1 MVYPVSAMPHY
12 HQRRPKQTLT
22 DTAVIDAIIGRS
34 EHLTMAMAR
43 DGEPYLATVN
53 HGYDAEQ
60 RCFFFHCSVK
70 GKKADILRANPR
82 IWGQILED
90 LGYRDGRCLHDYRTV
105 QFAGTVTFVE
115 DPDEKR
121 RALHLMIDQLESD
134 PERVKARFVTDKSV
148 KGVGIGRIDV
158 EAFTAKAGK
167 GV

>member
-1 MVYPVSAMPHY
+1 VYAGSTMPHY

-22 DTAVIDAIIGRS
+22 DPAVIDAILDRG
-34 EHLTMAMAR
+34 EHLTLAMAA

-53 HGYDAEQ
+53 YGYDAAQ

-82 IWGQILED
+82 VWGQILED
-90 LGYRDGRCLHDYRTV
+90 LGYRAGDCLHDYRTV
-105 QFAGTVTFVE
+105 QFSGSVTFV
-115 DPDEKR
+115 DDADEKR
-121 RALHLMIDQLESD
+121 RALRLMIDQLEPD
-134 PERVKARFVTDKSV
+134 PEPVKARFVTDKSV
-148 KGVGIGRIDV
+148 KAVAIVRIDV

>member
-1 MVYPVSAMPHY
+1 MPRY

-22 DTAVIDAIIGRS
+22 DPAVIDAIIDRG

-53 HGYDAEQ
+53 YGYDEDQ

-70 GKKADILRANPR
+70 GKKADVLRANPR
-82 IWGQILED
+82 VWGQILED

-105 QFAGTVTFVE
+105 QFSGSVTFV
-115 DPDEKR
+115 DDLAEKR

-134 PERVKARFVTDKSV
+134 PGAVKARFVTDKSV
-148 KGVGIGRIDV
+148 RGVGIGRIDV
-158 EAFTAKAGK
+158 EALTAKAGK